1 MRLAEPASNVKK
13 TSVSAGH
20 GVVVGLPGLEPGTS
34 SLSAI
39 QGLTPCGPAFSQ
51 VARER
56 QGRSYPLLESQ
67 ISELPTRSAPATS
80 RFLGRRIVFRG
91 AGVDRQMPRG
101 PPPGGTAAVLGCRVS
116 GRLPRATHSPQQG
129 LGRISATITLAAP
142 TTTRSVR
149 VLLGAAGCALVAC
162 WPVERGQRGV
172 FVPAAAPLPAPAN
185 SSATRV

>member
-1 MRLAEPASNVKK
+1 VAPEWTGRCREGRRRVVRRPYR
-13 TSVSAGH
+13 
-20 GVVVGLPGLEPGTS
+20 GVG
-34 SLSAI
+34 
-39 QGLTPCGPAFSQ
+39 CQ
-51 VARER
+51 VASR
-56 QGRSYPLLESQ
+56 GR
-67 ISELPTRSAPATS
+67 
-80 RFLGRRIVFRG
+80 
-91 AGVDRQMPRG
+91 
-101 PPPGGTAAVLGCRVS
+101 
-116 GRLPRATHSPQQG
+116 THSPQQG